1 MKIVVPKEQL
11 GEPRV
16 ALLPALAE
24 KFLKLGGI
32 SLEIESGL
40 GQQLQ
45 ISDDS
50 YQKLGVSINPNR
62 ASMLSS
68 ADIVL
73 RVGKPTAED
82 IAAMKKG
89 CIQIS
94 FLDPFHEKDLV
105 GKLLEKGITAV
116 SMELMPRTTIAQ
128 KMDALSSQANLAGYA
143 AVILA
148 AERLKKV
155 FPMMTTPAGT
165 IAPVKVFVIGVGVAG
180 LQAIATAKRLGAVV
194 EAFDTRPTVEEQV
207 KSLGAK
213 FLKIDL
219 GETGQTKDGYAKQ
232 LTPEQL
238 EKQEKEMARV
248 CMQSDIVITT
258 AQVFGKK
265 APLLIKKET
274 IEKMKPGSI
283 LVDMAVQ
290 SGGNVECSK
299 PNAVIEVNGVSIVGF
314 ANLPGKVAEHASQM
328 YSSNLYHFLSH
339 FWDKKASTFN
349 LNLQDE
355 LLKCVVTHNHTLH
368 NELIKNFYQKG

>member
-1 MKIVVPKEQL
+1 MKIVVPKEPI

-24 KFLKLGGI
+24 KFLKLGGLT
-32 SLEIESGL
+32 LEIEAGL
-40 GQQLQ
+40 GQQIQ
-45 ISDDS
+45 IGDEA
-50 YQKLGVSINPNR
+50 YQKLGCTINPNR
-62 ASMLSS
+62 SSMLSS

-73 RVGKPTAED
+73 RVGKPTNED

-94 FLDPFHEKDLV
+94 FLDAFQEKELIH
-105 GKLLEKGITAV
+105 KLLEKGVTAV

-148 AERLKKV
+148 AERMKKV

-232 LTPEQL
+232 LTSEQL
-238 EKQEKEMARV
+238 EKQEKEMAKA
-248 CMQSDIVITT
+248 CMQADIVITT
-258 AQVFGKK
+258 AQVFGKR

-290 SGGNVECSK
+290 SGGNVEGSK
-299 PNAVIEVNGVSIVGF
+299 PNAVVDVNGVSIIGF
-314 ANLPGKVAEHASQM
+314 SNLPGKVAEHASQM

-339 FWDKKASTFN
+339 FWDKKALTFN

-355 LLKCVVTHNHTLH
+355 LLKCVVTHNHALH

>member
-1 MKIVVPKEQL
+1 MKIVVPKESQ

-16 ALLPALAE
+16 ALLPTLAE

-32 SLEIESGL
+32 TLEIEAGL

-45 ISDDS
+45 ISDDT
-50 YQKLGVSINPNR
+50 YQKLGVAINPNR
-62 ASMLSS
+62 SSMLSS

-73 RVGKPTAED
+73 RVGKPTHED
-82 IAAMKKG
+82 ITAMKKG

-94 FLDPFHEKDLV
+94 FLDAFQEKELIH
-105 GKLLEKGITAV
+105 KLLEKGITSV

-148 AERLKKV
+148 AERMKKV

-165 IAPVKVFVIGVGVAG
+165 IAPVKVFIIGVGVAG

-238 EKQEKEMARV
+238 EKQEKEMARA
-248 CMQSDIVITT
+248 CMQADIVITT
-258 AQVFGKK
+258 AQVFGKR
-265 APLLIKKET
+265 APLLIRKET

-290 SGGNVECSK
+290 SGGNVEGSK
-299 PNAVIEVNGVSIVGF
+299 PNTVVEVNGVSIIGF

-339 FWDKKASTFN
+339 FWDKKTSVFN

-368 NELIKNFYQKG
+368 NELIKNFYVKS